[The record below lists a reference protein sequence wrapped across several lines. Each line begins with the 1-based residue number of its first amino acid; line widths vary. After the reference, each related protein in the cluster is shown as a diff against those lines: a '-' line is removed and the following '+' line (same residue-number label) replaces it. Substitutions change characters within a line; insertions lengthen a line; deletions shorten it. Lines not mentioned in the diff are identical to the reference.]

1 MKYNQ
6 INSTR
11 IEKYPLLIT
20 VCFFLIT
27 SYVAFFH
34 HNYWT
39 FDQDGIYYLIEG
51 KEILS
56 GNGKNVGLPD
66 APAGGPIV
74 YAVLNLLFD
83 DGFALMKAI
92 SVLSGTGMVFF
103 SYYTIKNI
111 FNSKIALVGQLFF
124 AFNPWGGIF
133 SIQAANELLPIFLVS
148 IALYYITKKEL
159 KSTDMII
166 IGSLLGV
173 AFSIRLQVIIV
184 LITIITFLVIKDQK
198 FVRNFSYIGL
208 TALFFFIAISPLVF
222 YNYSTHG
229 NIIDT
234 DSNFYIAS
242 HSKYRTIQWVDQLYE
257 GIGKGTAHGIFLD
270 FDLFVKNYFYNLFY
284 SIPNNLFY
292 FDSSVNSSLIP
303 IIPFASLIPILG
315 AVLYSYRIKFNRIN
329 LIVSLGSVILTGFLI
344 LYLGD
349 LSIHFFAILIIPVIS
364 LGILSVRNIQ
374 KNFLPLLLLPVIFA
388 ILVSIIPVRAPQ
400 HFSLLWLSVA
410 TLGAIFFVR
419 LIPKFYFKIKHG
431 EKKDSA
437 KLSSPLKTIIII
449 LILIVLSINFIYSFV
464 TFVLKTT
471 ENSFENINEFTKL
484 LEHERLYELESDA
497 NQIGQF
503 LSEQPKINDSYIMG
517 SNISDAYYA
526 NSKFI
531 ATVFT
536 EGPPNDTI
544 ENFITKKNWKDWEIY
559 ISNIHSIPMDRQNL
573 FHSTPD
579 YLIVRAAE
587 YSEMSLENQP
597 NYLDTLMDPHNPEIP
612 KNFEFVFQSSKGTI
626 IYKIENSK

>member
-1 MKYNQ
+1 MKNCKQVIYN
-6 INSTR
+6 

-20 VCFFLIT
+20 LCFFVICA
-27 SYVAFFH
+27 YVSFFH
-34 HNYWT
+34 HSYWT

-56 GNGKNVGLPD
+56 CNGKNVGLPD
-66 APAGGPIV
+66 APAGGPII
-74 YAVLNLLFD
+74 YAVLNLLFA

-124 AFNPWGGIF
+124 AFNPWVGIF

-148 IALYYITKKEL
+148 ISLYYITKKEL
-159 KSTDMII
+159 KYTDMII

-173 AFSIRLQVIIV
+173 AFSIRLQVIII

-198 FVRNFSYIGL
+198 FAKNFSYIGL
-208 TALFFFIAISPLVF
+208 TVLFFFIAISPLLS
-222 YNYSTHG
+222 YNYSVYG
-229 NIIDT
+229 VSIDN

-242 HSKYRTIQWVDQLYE
+242 HSRYKTVHWVEQLYE
-257 GIGKGTAHGIFLD
+257 SIGKGTTHGIFLD
-270 FDLFVKNYFYNLFY
+270 FNLFVKNYFYNLFY

-303 IIPFASLIPILG
+303 IIPFASLIPIFG
-315 AVLYSYRIKFNRIN
+315 AILYSYKIEFNRIN
-329 LIVSLGSVILTGFLI
+329 LIVSLGSAVLTGFLI

-349 LSIHFFAILIIPVIS
+349 LNIHFFAVLIIPIIS
-364 LGILSVRNIQ
+364 LGVMSVRNIQ
-374 KNFLPLLLLPVIFA
+374 KNFLPLLLLPLIFA
-388 ILVSIIPVRAPQ
+388 ILISIIPVRAPQ

-410 TLGAIFFVR
+410 TLGAIFFLR
-419 LIPKFYFKIKHG
+419 FIPKFYFKIKSSA
-431 EKKDSA
+431 KKDSV
-437 KLSSPLKTIIII
+437 KLSLSFKIIIII
-449 LILIVLSINFIYSFV
+449 LILIILSISFLYSFV
-464 TFVLKTT
+464 TFVLRTT

-484 LEHERLYELESDA
+484 LEHEKLYELESDVK
-497 NQIGQF
+497 QIGQF
-503 LSEQPKINDSYIMG
+503 LSMQPKINDSYIMG

-531 ATVFT
+531 ATLFT

-544 ENFITKKNWKDWEIY
+544 ENFITKKNWEDWEIY

-573 FHSTPD
+573 FHTTPD

-587 YSEMSLENQP
+587 YSETSLENQP
-597 NYLDTLMDPHNPEIP
+597 NYLDLLMDPHNPEIP